1 MKRLFF
7 VVAIMMAT
15 TCAFAQHAPG
25 SLTLQPRNGFSG
37 ADFSNTS
44 DTKAR
49 VGMIVGPEFEYTMSN
64 RFSLAFG
71 LNYSQQGAEMDAK
84 KTSLFPNNTTI
95 KLDYLTVPIV
105 ANVYLLKGL
114 ALKAGIQP
122 GFNLSAKLDVDGTKS
137 DFKDDAVKKFDFAI
151 PFGLSYEFFNIV
163 LDAPTAREYSRAV
176 DNRVKYLQ
184 VLNERGQQ
192 EIVTVTSLPIPY
204 TEDVKHFVLSHIGST
219 TPMSV
224 LYYISDTDVVP
235 NEYEYHMKKVLGLDF
250 DFVLEHKPDE
260 Q

>member
-25 SLTLQPRNGFSG
+25 SLTLQPRIGFSG

-84 KTSLFPNNTTI
+84 KSMFPENTTI

-163 LDAPTAREYSRAV
+163 LDARYTIGLTKIFDEKIV
-176 DNRVKYLQ
+176 DLDSKNVGFQL
-184 VLNERGQQ
+184 
-192 EIVTVTSLPIPY
+192 T
-204 TEDVKHFVLSHIGST
+204 
-219 TPMSV
+219 
-224 LYYISDTDVVP
+224 
-235 NEYEYHMKKVLGLDF
+235 LGYKFTLF
-250 DFVLEHKPDE
+250 
-260 Q
+260 

>member
-25 SLTLQPRNGFSG
+25 SLTLQPRIGFSG

-49 VGMIVGPEFEYTMSN
+49 VGVIVGPEFEYTLSN

-71 LNYSQQGAEMDAK
+71 LNYAQQGAELDSKYYHAPTNYN
-84 KTSLFPNNTTI
+84 TSSNVIF
-95 KLDYLTVPIV
+95 KMDYLTVPIV

-122 GFNLSAKLDVDGTKS
+122 GFNLSAKMDADGTKV

-163 LDAPTAREYSRAV
+163 LDARYTIGLTKIFDEKIV
-176 DNRVKYLQ
+176 DLDSKNVGFQL
-184 VLNERGQQ
+184 
-192 EIVTVTSLPIPY
+192 T
-204 TEDVKHFVLSHIGST
+204 
-219 TPMSV
+219 
-224 LYYISDTDVVP
+224 
-235 NEYEYHMKKVLGLDF
+235 LGYKFTLF
-250 DFVLEHKPDE
+250 
-260 Q
+260 

>member
-25 SLTLQPRNGFSG
+25 SLTLQPRIGFSG

-49 VGMIVGPEFEYTMSN
+49 VGVIVGPEFEYTLSN

-84 KTSLFPNNTTI
+84 KSIFPDNTTI

-163 LDAPTAREYSRAV
+163 LDARYTIGLTKIFDEKIV
-176 DNRVKYLQ
+176 DLDSKNVGFQ
-184 VLNERGQQ
+184 
-192 EIVTVTSLPIPY
+192 IT
-204 TEDVKHFVLSHIGST
+204 
-219 TPMSV
+219 
-224 LYYISDTDVVP
+224 
-235 NEYEYHMKKVLGLDF
+235 LGYKFTLF
-250 DFVLEHKPDE
+250 
-260 Q
+260 

>member
-25 SLTLQPRNGFSG
+25 SLTLQPRIGFSG

-44 DTKAR
+44 DPKAR

-84 KTSLFPNNTTI
+84 KSMFPENTTI

-163 LDAPTAREYSRAV
+163 LDARYTIGLTKIFDEKIV
-176 DNRVKYLQ
+176 DLDSKNVGFQL
-184 VLNERGQQ
+184 
-192 EIVTVTSLPIPY
+192 T
-204 TEDVKHFVLSHIGST
+204 
-219 TPMSV
+219 
-224 LYYISDTDVVP
+224 
-235 NEYEYHMKKVLGLDF
+235 LGYKFTLF
-250 DFVLEHKPDE
+250 
-260 Q
+260 

>member
-25 SLTLQPRNGFSG
+25 SLTLQPRIGFSG

-49 VGMIVGPEFEYTMSN
+49 VGLIVGPEFEYTLSN

-84 KTSLFPNNTTI
+84 KSIFPDNTTI

-163 LDAPTAREYSRAV
+163 LDARYTIGLTKIFDEKIV
-176 DNRVKYLQ
+176 DLDSKNVGFQ
-184 VLNERGQQ
+184 
-192 EIVTVTSLPIPY
+192 IT
-204 TEDVKHFVLSHIGST
+204 
-219 TPMSV
+219 
-224 LYYISDTDVVP
+224 
-235 NEYEYHMKKVLGLDF
+235 LGYKFTLF
-250 DFVLEHKPDE
+250 
-260 Q
+260 